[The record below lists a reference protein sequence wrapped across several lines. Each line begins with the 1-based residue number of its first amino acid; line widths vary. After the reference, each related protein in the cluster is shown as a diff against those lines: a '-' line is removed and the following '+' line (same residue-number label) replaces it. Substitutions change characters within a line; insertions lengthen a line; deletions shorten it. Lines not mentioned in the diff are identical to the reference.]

1 MRQLLPAG
9 LLLLICNACF
19 TTAGYGG
26 MVTIDA
32 GTAVTT
38 GRFSFQDITVDM
50 SREIFN
56 PFVSVEYRFSGTEF
70 SIGLLYAGSQNRF
83 ELDYNDGDL
92 VLTGSIDAERREF
105 LPYVRFGKRDRSNFR
120 FGYRMFNYT
129 FSNGELD
136 EIENDILTK
145 LIRSARAEGRLSS
158 GFDAE
163 LNMVFGDVFQFDI
176 MIGGT
181 YFFDAEYEWEYNNI
195 LTDSAVQTGGTD
207 LEAASI
213 RVAPGFNYRIG
224 DSLRLFGKYRIQATS
239 WMGSGD
245 DVEEYAGRDI
255 MTAIVIG
262 ARYSFNW

>member
-1 MRQLLPAG
+1 MRYVLPPV
-9 LLLLICNACF
+9 LLLFICNACF
-19 TTAGYGG
+19 TAAGYDGL
-26 MVTIDA
+26 VTVEA
-32 GTAVTT
+32 GTAVTM

-145 LIRSARAEGRLSS
+145 LIRSAHAEGTLSS

-176 MIGGT
+176 MVGGT
-181 YFFDAEYEWEYNNI
+181 YFFDAKYEWEYINI
-195 LTDSAVQTGGTD
+195 LTNTPFQTGGTD

-213 RVAPGFNYRIG
+213 RVAPGFNYRVK
-224 DSLRLFGKYRIQATS
+224 DALRLFGKYQIQATF
-239 WMGSGD
+239 WMGNGD
-245 DVEEYAGRDI
+245 DSEEYAGRDI
-255 MTAIVIG
+255 MTAIMIG